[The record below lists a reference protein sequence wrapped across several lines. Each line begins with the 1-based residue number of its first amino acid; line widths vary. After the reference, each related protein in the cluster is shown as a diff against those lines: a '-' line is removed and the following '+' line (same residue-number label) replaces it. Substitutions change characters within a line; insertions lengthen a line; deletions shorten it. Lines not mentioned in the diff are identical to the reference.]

1 MFFDTARVN
10 VKGGDGGDGC
20 NAMRR
25 EWHVEK
31 GGPSGG
37 NGGHGGSVYLE
48 CNERI
53 TSLQRLRRKVHHK
66 GEDGTRGK
74 GDSRHGYRGSDCVIP
89 VPLGTIVRDE
99 NGVLAGE
106 LNEHG
111 ARLLVAKGGQGGK
124 GNESFKTSNHNAP
137 NFCEKGQKGA
147 ERWINVELKLI
158 ADVGFV
164 GVPNAGKSTLL
175 AASRY
180 VSSYRTFFFLLNII

>member
-1 MFFDTARVN
+1 MFFDTARVS

-25 EWHVEK
+25 EWHVER

-37 NGGHGGSVYLE
+37 NGGAGGSVYLE
-48 CNERI
+48 CSDKI
-53 TSLQRLRRKVHHK
+53 TSLQKLRRKVHHK
-66 GEDGTRGK
+66 AEDGTRGK
-74 GDSRHGYRGSDCVIP
+74 GDSRHGYKGADWVIP
-89 VPLGTIVRDE
+89 VPKGTIIRDE

-111 ARLLVAKGGQGGK
+111 QRLLVAKGGQGGK
-124 GNESFKTSNHNAP
+124 GNESFKTNNRNAP
-137 NFCEKGQKGA
+137 NFCEKGQPGA

-180 VSSYRTFFFLLNII
+180 DSAVVLVSL